1 MDLSRLQQLL
11 RSEEILICHHVVSQE
26 NPYRFFFI
34 HFFYLVCPET
44 GKEEVWRPAR
54 TVNQTAYYSQPFSSV
69 NFILGF
75 TDIYSLWRNN

>member
-1 MDLSRLQQLL
+1 MDHSRLQHLL
-11 RSEEILICHHVVSQE
+11 ESEEILICHHVVSQE

-54 TVNQTAYYSQPFSSV
+54 TANQTAYYSQPFSSV
-69 NFILGF
+69 NVSKGQYKIK
-75 TDIYSLWRNN
+75 TLWRND